1 MYLNH
6 FKMKTHP
13 FTEPAPL
20 DMILQDQRIAEALA
34 RLDYLATQGTIGLL
48 TGPAG
53 VGKSSILRMFLH
65 SLPANRY
72 QPVYLYLTHVNAN
85 ALLRLLVMGL
95 NEMPARG
102 REKLLVQILQC
113 ADKTEACTLLVI
125 DEAHLLDA
133 ESLIDLKLLANAG
146 LKDRAPVKILLC
158 GQEILRNQLRRQC
171 HTDLAQRISVQAR
184 LFALSP
190 DQTTSYIDYQMTQAG
205 SSERIF
211 AAEAKSMI
219 YEYSGGIPRKINN
232 AATAC
237 LMNAASRNLA
247 VIDETLVNQT
257 MTELHLP

>member
-1 MYLNH
+1 MYLHH

-13 FTEPAPL
+13 FTEPAPM
-20 DMILQDQRIAEALA
+20 DMILQDQRIAEVLA
-34 RLDYLATQGTIGLL
+34 RLGYLATQGTIGLL

-53 VGKSSILRMFLH
+53 VGKSSVLRLFLP

-72 QPVYLYLTHVNAN
+72 RPVYLHLTHVNAN

-95 NEMPARG
+95 GEMPARG

-125 DEAHLLDA
+125 DEAHLLEA

-158 GQEILRNQLRRQC
+158 GQETLREQLRRQC
-171 HTDLAQRISVQAR
+171 HTDLAQRIGVQAR
-184 LFALSP
+184 LLALSS
-190 DQTTSYIDYQMTQAG
+190 DQTTAYLNHQMTQAG
-205 SSERIF
+205 SSERVF
-211 AAEAKSMI
+211 VPEAKSMI

-237 LMNAASRNLA
+237 LMNAASRNLN
-247 VIDETLVNQT
+247 VIDEALVNQT
-257 MTELHLP
+257 MSELHLS

>member
-13 FTEPAPL
+13 FTEPAPIK
-20 DMILQDQRIAEALA
+20 MILQDQRISETLA

-53 VGKSSILRMFLH
+53 VGKSSILRIFLH

-72 QPVYLYLTHVNAN
+72 RPVYLHLTHVNAN

-95 NEMPARG
+95 GEVPARG

-113 ADKTEACTLLVI
+113 ADKAEACTLLVI
-125 DEAHLLDA
+125 DEAHLLEA

-146 LKDRAPVKILLC
+146 LKDHAPVKILLC
-158 GQEILRNQLRRQC
+158 GQESLRSQLRRQC
-171 HTDLAQRISVQAR
+171 HTDLAQRICVQAR
-184 LFALSP
+184 LFALSS
-190 DQTTSYIDYQMTQAG
+190 DQTTCYIDYQMTQAG
-205 SSERIF
+205 CSDRIF

-219 YEYSGGIPRKINN
+219 YEYAGGIPRKINN

-237 LMNAASRNLA
+237 LMNAAARNLT
-247 VIDETLVNQT
+247 VINEELVNQT
-257 MTELHLP
+257 MSELHLP

>member
-20 DMILQDQRIAEALA
+20 DMILQDQRISEALA

-53 VGKSSILRMFLH
+53 VGKSSVLRLFLH
-65 SLPANRY
+65 GLSANRY
-72 QPVYLYLTHVNAN
+72 RPVYLHLTHVNAN

-95 NEMPARG
+95 GEVPARG

-125 DEAHLLDA
+125 DEAHLLEAD
-133 ESLIDLKLLANAG
+133 SLIDLKLLANAG

-158 GQEILRNQLRRQC
+158 GQDTLRTQLRRQC
-171 HTDLAQRISVQAR
+171 HADLAQRISVQAR
-184 LFALSP
+184 LFALTA
-190 DQTTSYIDYQMTQAG
+190 DQTAAYINYQMTAAG
-205 SSERIF
+205 SSDRIF
-211 AAEAKSMI
+211 AVEAQSMI

-237 LMNAASRNLA
+237 LMNAAARNLT
-247 VIDETLVNQT
+247 VINEELVNQT
-257 MTELHLP
+257 MSELHLP

>member
-13 FTEPAPL
+13 FTEPAPM
-20 DMILQDQRIAEALA
+20 DMILQDQRISEALA
-34 RLDYLATQGTIGLL
+34 RLEYLATQGTIGLL

-65 SLPANRY
+65 ALSTNRY
-72 QPVYLYLTHVNAN
+72 RPVYLHLTHVNAN

-95 NEMPARG
+95 GEMPARG

-125 DEAHLLDA
+125 DEAHLLEA

-158 GQEILRNQLRRQC
+158 GQESLRSQLRRQC

-184 LFALSP
+184 LFALSS
-190 DQTTSYIDYQMTQAG
+190 DQTASYIDYQMTQAG
-205 SSERIF
+205 CSDRIF
-211 AAEAKSMI
+211 ATEAKSMI
-219 YEYSGGIPRKINN
+219 YEYAGGIPRKINN

-237 LMNAASRNLA
+237 LMNATSRNLA
-247 VIDETLVNQT
+247 VINEELVNQT
-257 MTELHLP
+257 MSELHLP

>member
-1 MYLNH
+1 M
-6 FKMKTHP
+6 
-13 FTEPAPL
+13 
-20 DMILQDQRIAEALA
+20 DMILEDQRLSEALA
-34 RLDYLATQGTIGLL
+34 RLDYLASQGTIGLL

-53 VGKSSILRMFLH
+53 VGKSTILRMFLH

-72 QPVYLYLTHVNAN
+72 RPVYIHLTHVNAN

-95 NEMPARG
+95 GEMPARG

-125 DEAHLLDA
+125 DEAHLLEA

-146 LKDRAPVKILLC
+146 LKDRSPVKILLC
-158 GQEILRNQLRRQC
+158 GQETLRTHLRRQC
-171 HTDLAQRISVQAR
+171 HIDLAQRISVQAR
-184 LFALSP
+184 LYALSL

-211 AAEAKSMI
+211 APEAKSMI
-219 YEYSGGIPRKINN
+219 YEYSGGICRKINN

-237 LMNAASRNLA
+237 LMNAASRNLT
-247 VIDETLVNQT
+247 VINEELVNHT
-257 MTELHLP
+257 MSELHLP

>member
-1 MYLNH
+1 MYLHH

-13 FTEPAPL
+13 FTEPAPM

-34 RLDYLATQGTIGLL
+34 RLGYLATQGTIGLL

-53 VGKSSILRMFLH
+53 VGKSSVLRLFLH

-72 QPVYLYLTHVNAN
+72 RPVYLHLTHVNAN

-95 NEMPARG
+95 GEMPARG
-102 REKLLVQILQC
+102 REKLLVQILQG

-125 DEAHLLDA
+125 DEAHLLEA

-158 GQEILRNQLRRQC
+158 GQEMLRDQLRRQC
-171 HTDLAQRISVQAR
+171 HTDLAQRIGV
-184 LFALSP
+184 
-190 DQTTSYIDYQMTQAG
+190 QAG
-205 SSERIF
+205 SSERVF
-211 AAEAKSMI
+211 VPEAKSMI

-237 LMNAASRNLA
+237 LMNAASRNLN
-247 VIDETLVNQT
+247 VIDEALVNQT
-257 MTELHLP
+257 MSELHLS